1 MSNPNYCVITVAKCD
16 PKFMNKAL
24 ELTEGFKKEIEL
36 KANPISIRYGV
47 MSTGQYAGAIAFFQ
61 NYASLA
67 DFEKWFLTPDTEVAG
82 WWAKLVKKTAKRC
95 APRARTSNVL

>member
-1 MSNPNYCVITVAKCD
+1 MSNPNYCVITVANCD

-24 ELTEGFKKEIEL
+24 DLTEGFKKEIEL
-36 KANPISIRYGV
+36 KANPISVRYGV

-67 DFEKWFLTPDTEVAG
+67 DFENL
-82 WWAKLVKKTAKRC
+82 LVSIKRLMIIKRYSTVVK
-95 APRARTSNVL
+95 PQ

>member
-1 MSNPNYCVITVAKCD
+1 MSNPNYCVITVANCD

-24 ELTEGFKKEIEL
+24 ELTERFKKEIEL

-67 DFEKWFLTPDTEVAG
+67 DF
-82 WWAKLVKKTAKRC
+82 
-95 APRARTSNVL
+95 

>member
-1 MSNPNYCVITVAKCD
+1 MSNPNYCIITVANCD
-16 PKFMNKAL
+16 PKFMDKAL
-24 ELTEGFKKEIEL
+24 NLTEGFKKEIEL

-67 DFEKWFLTPDTEVAG
+67 DFEKSFGVYVSGNSVLLPGV
-82 WWAKLVKKTAKRC
+82 VSRKKQIIPNLKI
-95 APRARTSNVL
+95 